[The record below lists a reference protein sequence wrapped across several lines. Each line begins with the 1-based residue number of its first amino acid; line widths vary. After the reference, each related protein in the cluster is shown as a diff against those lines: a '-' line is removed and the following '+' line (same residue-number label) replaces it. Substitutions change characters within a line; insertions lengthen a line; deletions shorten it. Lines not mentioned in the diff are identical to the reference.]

1 MHAHCSVWGCNKV
14 RTGGLWFQNERL
26 LHTSCLELLAG
37 AFAVKCFT
45 KNWICLQVR
54 LRMGNTIAIACKN
67 KPGRDPLLSIVQS
80 SCRSWE
86 LYTREGHASRF
97 RTFSR
102 EMEYPSRSGVETP
115 TNGVCSSLQNLQF
128 QLGTNWLNT
137 STKHEESL
145 HDFLNTQHNFQPHI
159 LQNYFFA

>member
-1 MHAHCSVWGCNKV
+1 MHVKRNCSIVVDEIPKCMDWSVHINSPPDLVIETDASHYSVWGCNKV

-115 TNGVCSSLQNLQF
+115 TNWVQIG
-128 QLGTNWLNT
+128 
-137 STKHEESL
+137 
-145 HDFLNTQHNFQPHI
+145 
-159 LQNYFFA
+159 